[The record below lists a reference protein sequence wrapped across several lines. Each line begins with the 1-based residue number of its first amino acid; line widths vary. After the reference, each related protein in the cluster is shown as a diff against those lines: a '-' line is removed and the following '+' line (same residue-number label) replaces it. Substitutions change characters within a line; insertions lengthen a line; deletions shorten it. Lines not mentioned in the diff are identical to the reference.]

1 MQTGRSLAESPSTLE
16 VIREKIE
23 HKLPKS
29 LATGLSHAAE
39 VSSSS
44 SFTESSDSSSAEPK
58 NEENRVQ
65 ELTVDSNIDSVPE
78 VKEVKEEEQ
87 NLIYLTQIN

>member
-1 MQTGRSLAESPSTLE
+1 MQTGRSLAESPTTLE
-16 VIREKIE
+16 VIKEKIE

-29 LATGLSHAAE
+29 PATGLSHAAE

-44 SFTESSDSSSAEPK
+44 SFSESSDSSSAEPK

-78 VKEVKEEEQ
+78 VKEEEQ